1 MESKK
6 DIGKFFRENLD
17 QLDVAPSAMV
27 WDGIEEELKEKKKKR
42 PFFIW
47 FFIAAFIGGSL
58 CTYTI
63 LHLDSVPNFNST
75 DDKNS
80 SPQETIKNS
89 NDITTTDYNSN
100 KQKNPKNTID
110 SSIGS
115 TSNKI
120 ESATNTNSK
129 NTASSSAASTTVTS
143 EKNSERIHKNS
154 KSKNRTNKNQNI
166 AFNSKKTKQKQN
178 LNSKTTSYHPLNQL
192 ASVEN
197 SSEKN
202 SEKNVLDTEKTN
214 LQSITETKPNPTAI
228 DSLQKKNNTLTEKE
242 KSLNETKKDSV
253 PELPKEKEYNIIIAP
268 YYGYSYAG
276 KFGGGNSLSTQY
288 NVLDEGGKVAQNFGV
303 VVRWMGT
310 EKIGIQTGIG
320 MVQTNR
326 FTEVEKNDIFFSN
339 NTNLEL
345 DNPLVNYSTALQNDQ
360 KVKFYEENS
369 YIEVP
374 IEVYYVLS
382 NKKFGLASSFG
393 VSLFLLNKNDVYLE
407 SENLSKFKIGTSKN
421 SAAQSFV
428 INTKLNLFYNLSKRI
443 QLDVYPEFQFQIMS
457 HKNVSSFYPYYLSL
471 KAGISY
477 KL

>member
-17 QLDVAPSAMV
+17 QLDVAPSAMI
-27 WDGIEEELKEKKKKR
+27 WDGIEKELKEKKKKR

-63 LHLDSVPNFNST
+63 LHFESAPNFNST
-75 DDKNS
+75 DEKNLNPS
-80 SPQETIKNS
+80 ETSPNS
-89 NDITTTDYNSN
+89 NTTTTTDYNIN
-100 KQKNPKNTID
+100 NQKSSKETID

-115 TSNKI
+115 TSEET
-120 ESATNTNSK
+120 ESVTNTNSK
-129 NTASSSAASTTVTS
+129 NKTSQSASSTTVTS
-143 EKNSERIHKNS
+143 EKNLQGMDKNL
-154 KSKNRTNKNQNI
+154 KSKNRINKKQNI
-166 AFNSKKTKQKQN
+166 AFDSKKAKQKQN
-178 LNSKTTSYHPLNQL
+178 PNSRKVLSNSLNQL

-197 SSEKN
+197 SSQNDTEK
-202 SEKNVLDTEKTN
+202 KVLDSEKTN
-214 LQSITETKPNPTAI
+214 LQSITEKTPNPTAI
-228 DSLQKKNNTLTEKE
+228 DSLQKKNNALTEKE

-253 PELPKEKEYNIIIAP
+253 SELKEKEYNIIIAP

-288 NVLDEGGKVAQNFGV
+288 NVLDEGGKPSQNFGV
-303 VVRWMGT
+303 LVRWMGT

-320 MVQTNR
+320 MVQSNR
-326 FTEVEKNDIFFSN
+326 FSEVEKNNNFFNINSN
-339 NTNLEL
+339 IEL
-345 DNPLVNYSTALQNDQ
+345 DNPLETYSAALQNDQ

-382 NKKFGLASSFG
+382 NKKFGVASSFG